1 MKVVTVVTKGLL
13 KTKDIRIT
21 IFFDITV
28 LTPNTGNS
36 PKNRVSDGNE
46 HNLGSTWNY
55 QEWDGLRGKCQ
66 VYEAT
71 KYLLLLGKPCYNSQF
86 IIYR

>member
-1 MKVVTVVTKGLL
+1 MVVTKGFLE
-13 KTKDIRIT
+13 TKDIRTT

-28 LTPNTGNS
+28 LIRNTGNS
-36 PKNRVSDGNE
+36 PKTRASDRNDDNFGR
-46 HNLGSTWNY
+46 TWNY
-55 QEWDGLRGKCQ
+55 REWDGLRGKGQ

>member
-1 MKVVTVVTKGLL
+1 MVVTKDFLE
-13 KTKDIRIT
+13 TKDIRTT

-28 LTPNTGNS
+28 LIPNTGNS
-36 PKNRVSDGNE
+36 PKTRASDGNDD
-46 HNLGSTWNY
+46 NFGRTWNY
-55 QEWDGLRGKCQ
+55 REWDGLRGKGQ

>member
-1 MKVVTVVTKGLL
+1 MVVTKGFL
-13 KTKDIRIT
+13 KTKYIRTT

-28 LTPNTGNS
+28 LIPNTGNS
-36 PKNRVSDGNE
+36 PKTRASDGNDD
-46 HNLGSTWNY
+46 NFGRTWNY
-55 QEWDGLRGKCQ
+55 REWDGLRGKCQ

-71 KYLLLLGKPCYNSQF
+71 KYLFLLGKPCYNSQF

>member
-1 MKVVTVVTKGLL
+1 MVVTKGFLE
-13 KTKDIRIT
+13 TKDIRTT

-28 LTPNTGNS
+28 LIPNTGNS
-36 PKNRVSDGNE
+36 PKTRASDRNDDNFGR
-46 HNLGSTWNY
+46 TWNY
-55 QEWDGLRGKCQ
+55 REWDGLRGKGQ